1 MAKRPNNLETVS
13 LALEILKRIPRHNKI
28 TASELHQQLLN
39 TGIDRDLRTIQR
51 QLEALTEN
59 FDIERDD
66 RSKPYGYRWK
76 VLSKGLSVPGLNE
89 QESLLLALAQRYLQN
104 LLPAALMK
112 SMEGF
117 FSQARSNLD
126 PYSNKNAESEW
137 LEKVRVVDTTQP
149 LLPPEIQP
157 AVFEAVSSA
166 LYKNLWLMVDYE
178 NAAGA
183 RATRHVMPLGLAQQ
197 GPRLYLVCRYK
208 GFDNERSLAI
218 HRIKSAD
225 VSNISF
231 TRPPEFSLKKY
242 DADGRFGF
250 GDGKSIRLSFNIK
263 KEAGLHLLETPLSK
277 NQVVV
282 EHGDYYR
289 ISATVIDTA
298 RLDWW
303 LNGFAGNVWESEKTA
318 IA

>member
-1 MAKRPNNLETVS
+1 
-13 LALEILKRIPRHNKI
+13 
-28 TASELHQQLLN
+28 
-39 TGIDRDLRTIQR
+39 
-51 QLEALTEN
+51 
-59 FDIERDD
+59 
-66 RSKPYGYRWK
+66 
-76 VLSKGLSVPGLNE
+76 
-89 QESLLLALAQRYLQN
+89 
-104 LLPAALMK
+104 
-112 SMEGF
+112 MEGF

-126 PYSNKNAESEW
+126 PYSNKNAESQW
-137 LEKVRVVDTTQP
+137 LGKVRVVDTTQP

-166 LYKNLWLMVDYE
+166 LYKNLW
-178 NAAGA
+178 
-183 RATRHVMPLGLAQQ
+183 
-197 GPRLYLVCRYK
+197 LYLVCRYK